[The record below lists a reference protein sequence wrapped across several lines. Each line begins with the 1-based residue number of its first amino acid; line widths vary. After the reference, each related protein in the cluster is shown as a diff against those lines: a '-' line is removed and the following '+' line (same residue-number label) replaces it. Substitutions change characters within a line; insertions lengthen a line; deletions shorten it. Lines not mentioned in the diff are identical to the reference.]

1 MVFAG
6 LATGD
11 IVAVDMGNN
20 QSDVVGSHDAPIV
33 LVTWIKEF
41 NLLISLGYDNK
52 LKFWDLQNQ
61 NNNFLAK

>member
-20 QSDVVGSHDAPIV
+20 QSGVVGSHDAPIV

-52 LKFWDLQNQ
+52 LKFWDLQN
-61 NNNFLAK
+61 